1 MHKSGFINI
10 IGKPNVGKSTL
21 MNCLIGEKLS
31 IVSSKAQTTRHRI
44 LGILNSKNYQLIF
57 SDTPGIID
65 PSYELQKSMMDFV
78 KTSLIDADVIIYII
92 ESVGQ
97 IKNELQFYDKI
108 VSSKIPLIILI
119 NKIDLIDQIELE
131 KKVNIL
137 SKIYSN
143 TQIFCISALNNFNI
157 DIVKSHIIELIPE
170 SPPYFPKDQ
179 LTDKPKRFFVNEILR
194 EKILMYYNKE
204 IPYSVEVVTDEF
216 KELDS
221 IIKIKSVILVEK
233 ESQKGIIIGS
243 KGKALKK
250 IGTKARIDLQKFFDK
265 KIFIEINVKVSKNWR
280 SNLKLLKKFGYK
292 N

>member
-1 MHKSGFINI
+1 M
-10 IGKPNVGKSTL
+10 
-21 MNCLIGEKLS
+21 
-31 IVSSKAQTTRHRI
+31 
-44 LGILNSKNYQLIF
+44 
-57 SDTPGIID
+57 
-65 PSYELQKSMMDFV
+65 
-78 KTSLIDADVIIYII
+78 
-92 ESVGQ
+92 
-97 IKNELQFYDKI
+97 
-108 VSSKIPLIILI
+108 
-119 NKIDLIDQIELE
+119 E

-233 ESQKGIIIGS
+233 ESQKGIIIGR
-243 KGKALKK
+243 GK
-250 IGTKARIDLQKFFDK
+250 
-265 KIFIEINVKVSKNWR
+265 
-280 SNLKLLKKFGYK
+280 
-292 N
+292 